1 MSHIIERYI
10 SYRERE
16 RKNSRRERKKG
27 EKERKEGGKERRES
41 VRDVTF
47 YDMKHCYAYWCAEV
61 KK

>member
-1 MSHIIERYI
+1 MMFLSTFFFYAFICEVV
-10 SYRERE
+10 
-16 RKNSRRERKKG
+16 KKVLLFF
-27 EKERKEGGKERRES
+27 GGG